1 MSSLK
6 STDSS
11 QAASAEQLPNG
22 LIVSLNELI
31 AMCHNG
37 ERGYALACDRVD
49 SEVLRGLF
57 EAYARQRGEFAELL
71 RQEVLQLGGTPETG
85 GDLAGTL
92 HRLWIRW
99 RRALAASDATIVAE
113 CLTGDAAALEVYE
126 EARQGIAASPLEEL
140 IDQQYEA
147 IRAAHGRLHSLLAGG
162 QLRAGTRDE
171 RRESK

>member
-1 MSSLK
+1 MSGLQGAK
-6 STDSS
+6 TS
-11 QAASAEQLPNG
+11 QAAGVDQPPAR

-37 ERGYALACDRVD
+37 GNGYTLACNRVD

-85 GDLAGTL
+85 GDLAGAL
-92 HRLWIRW
+92 HRLWIRL
-99 RRALAASDATIVAE
+99 RRALAASDETIVAE

-126 EARQGIAASPLEEL
+126 EARQRITVGPLEEL
-140 IDQQYEA
+140 VEQQYEA
-147 IRAAHGRLHSLLAGG
+147 IRAAHGRLQSLLASG
-162 QLRAGTRDE
+162 QLHANE
-171 RRESK
+171 HKEHREYK